1 MSEPSK
7 TEWESED
14 EAISKRTAWT
24 ALKKEGSYFKTH
36 ELHPVHEQRMEF
48 RPTPKMKLLAAA
60 IFPITLIAA
69 SIRAFK
75 DFNPDE
81 LFGLYFALII
91 GTVVGT
97 LLHLLVRQMMTPAI
111 FDFADRYYCKN
122 WKKPEHQMHPEQLNG
137 FIQLDDVHAL
147 QILAKN
153 CSLGPYAYTSY
164 ELNLVL
170 KDGSRH
176 NVIDHPQ
183 RESIRREAWQLSDAL
198 RIPVW
203 DAA

>member
-1 MSEPSK
+1 MANE
-7 TEWESED
+7 TQTDLDSED
-14 EAISKRTAWT
+14 EAVSKRTAWT

-36 ELHPVHEQRMEF
+36 ELHPVCEQRMEF
-48 RPTPKMKLLAAA
+48 RPTPKMKLLAAG

-69 SIRAFK
+69 SIPAFK
-75 DFNPDE
+75 DFNREE

-91 GTVVGT
+91 GTVVGA

-111 FDFADRYYCKN
+111 FDFADRHYCKN
-122 WKKPEHQMHPEQLNG
+122 WKKPEHQMRPEQLNG
-137 FIQLDDVHAL
+137 FIPLDEIHAL
-147 QILAKN
+147 QILAKD

-183 RESIRREAWQLSDAL
+183 RESIRKEARQLSASPSGM
-198 RIPVW
+198 RRE
-203 DAA
+203 